1 MGKPAIGLS
10 LSGGGARGA
19 AHIGLLRALEE
30 ADWKPQHLV
39 GVSAGAIVAA
49 MYAAGRTPDAMLQF
63 LRNSSV
69 YRLLGFGLPRKGL
82 TSINYLRKR
91 LQSELGED
99 TRFEDLELPLH
110 IGITNLNEGEIE
122 LRSQGPLIDVI
133 SASSAIPFLFK
144 PVEIDGQ
151 QYVDGGIISNMP
163 VQPLFDAKVDFII
176 GSNLMPALNLP
187 PTDLSSIFGIMWR
200 SFDLSIIANTRP
212 CLERCD
218 FVFEPAELKNY
229 NIFAF
234 SKMEEIHDLG
244 YEYARQQMPE
254 LLDQLAS
261 LVAK

>member
-1 MGKPAIGLS
+1 MPSIGLA

-30 ADWKPQHLV
+30 VNLAPQRLV
-39 GVSAGAIVAA
+39 GVSAGAIVGA
-49 MYAAGRTPDAMLQF
+49 MYAAGRSPDDMLQF
-63 LRNSSV
+63 LRSSSV

-91 LQSELGED
+91 LQAELGED
-99 TRFEDLELPLH
+99 ITFEDLKIPLH

-122 LRSQGPLIDVI
+122 LRNQGPLIDVI

-163 VQPLFDAKVDFII
+163 VQPLFNEDVDFIL

-212 CLERCD
+212 SLDRCD
-218 FVFEPAELKNY
+218 FVFEPPELKNY

-234 SKMEEIHDLG
+234 SKMEIIHDLG
-244 YEYARQQMPE
+244 YEYARRKMPE
-254 LLDQLAS
+254 LQDKIGS
-261 LVAK
+261 LIAR